1 MHEMVKGANV
11 GLAALSED
19 VDAVS
24 VSLGWTSSTG
34 EGDAD
39 VSVMLLGADGKVRG
53 DGDFYF
59 YNNPVAADGSVQLL
73 GKKPVEEGSEDQI
86 VFDLTAIPDDVERIV
101 VAASRYEGA
110 RFGELDDL
118 RVVLAD
124 GSGEGL
130 LRFAID
136 DAGSVSA
143 VIFGELYRRAGEWKF
158 RAVGQGYASGLAGL
172 ATDFGV
178 DIEDDAS
185 DADADADAEAD
196 VDVEADVD
204 PGVATVEDRGVV
216 AGNGAGEA
224 AVGTAGAGVVATAVE
239 QATPSP
245 LAGSVTPVGAVTPA
259 GPPGL
264 VTQAD
269 PAGPVTP
276 ADPARPEAPGA
287 LVPGQS
293 LESGG
298 VRAGA
303 QAGTLPA
310 VPAPR
315 QPEEDAGGR
324 KPSARPRTAK
334 KKVTLPKAV
343 KKSLAENESWR
354 EARLFPVSALKSDRD
369 REARATSVLLSVM
382 AQVPEFGRR
391 LTAAFGAPAGRMET
405 FTEVSLPHGETPRRP
420 DGVIRVERA
429 GKLWT
434 ALVETKTNGN
444 ALRTEQVQA
453 YMDIAARRG
462 YEAVITLSND
472 VALEG
477 SPLVDVKID
486 RRRKHKV
493 ALRHLSWAEVAHQ
506 AQMLIRHEGV
516 GNSAHAW
523 LLQELL
529 HYLQH
534 ENSGCHGFQ
543 NMGAAWVP
551 VRNGIDDET
560 LCQGDPRA
568 LEVVE
573 SWERLIRQVCLG
585 LGGELGQKVLP
596 VRRARRGTDPEVRRA
611 EMADQ
616 LCREGRLEAELR
628 IEGTPGILALS
639 ADLRTG
645 KLRTSIEIPAPEQGY
660 PLNWAKRL
668 VRKLAEAPADLH
680 VETLVDGGTGGPR
693 GTLERLRPEPGD
705 MLPANG
711 AQITGFRLSLFKGM
725 GSTRGNAESGFI
737 RSVDDAVHR
746 FYGTVV
752 VHLDRPAARRAP
764 TAERVAVG

>member
-1 MHEMVKGANV
+1 MHEMTKGANV
-11 GLAALSED
+11 GLAALSD
-19 VDAVS
+19 NVDSVS
-24 VSLGWTSSTG
+24 VTLGWASSTG

-39 VSVMLLGADGKVRG
+39 VSVMLLGEHGKVRG

-59 YNNPVAADGSVQLL
+59 YNNPVADDGSVQLL
-73 GKKPVEEGSEDQI
+73 GKKPAGEGSEDQI
-86 VFDLTAIPDDVERIV
+86 VFDLTAIPADVERIV
-101 VAASRYEGA
+101 VAASRYEEA

-118 RVVLAD
+118 RVTLAD

-143 VIFGELYRRAGEWKF
+143 FIFGELYRRAGEWKF
-158 RAVGQGYASGLAGL
+158 RAVGQGYDTGLAGL

-178 DIEDDAS
+178 DIDD
-185 DADADADAEAD
+185 
-196 VDVEADVD
+196 
-204 PGVATVEDRGVV
+204 G
-216 AGNGAGEA
+216 AGDDDAGEA
-224 AVGTAGAGVVATAVE
+224 DEGEAEAGAAAQADDPADARADERGRADARADGTDVRAEAGGAAPLAAAVNGAVAAGTAAPAVE
-239 QATPSP
+239 QASP
-245 LAGSVTPVGAVTPA
+245 RAAG
-259 GPPGL
+259 
-264 VTQAD
+264 
-269 PAGPVTP
+269 
-276 ADPARPEAPGA
+276 
-287 LVPGQS
+287 
-293 LESGG
+293 
-298 VRAGA
+298 
-303 QAGTLPA
+303 LPA

-315 QPEEDAGGR
+315 QSGEDPEPGGPR
-324 KPSARPRTAK
+324 KAAARPRTAK

-343 KKSLAENESWR
+343 RKSLAENDSWR

-369 REARATSVLLSVM
+369 REMRATSVLLSVM

-391 LTAAFGAPAGRMET
+391 LTAAFGAPAGRTET

-444 ALRTEQVQA
+444 ALRAEQVQA

-477 SPLVDVKID
+477 SPLVEVKID
-486 RRRKHKV
+486 GRRKHKV
-493 ALRHLSWAEVAHQ
+493 ALWHLSWAEVTHQ

-560 LCQGDPRA
+560 LCQGDPRT

-596 VRRARRGTDPEVRRA
+596 VRRARRGTDPGARRA
-611 EMADQ
+611 RMADE
-616 LCREGRLEAELR
+616 LCLRGTLQSEVR
-628 IEGTPGILALS
+628 IEGTPGVLALS

-645 KLRTSIEIPAPEQGY
+645 KLRTSIEVPAPEQGY
-660 PLNWAKRL
+660 PLNWVKRL
-668 VRKLAEAPADLH
+668 VKRLAEAPADLH
-680 VETLVDGGTGGPR
+680 VETLVEGETGGPR
-693 GTLERLRPEPGD
+693 GTLERLRPEPAD
-705 MLPANG
+705 LLPANG

-746 FYGTVV
+746 FYASVV
-752 VHLDRPAARRAP
+752 THLDRPSGRRAVAEERAV
-764 TAERVAVG
+764 TAGG